1 MECAERGPAVQ
12 GAQGHAEEFRLHDG
26 NISVAGAV
34 IVVAAEIIIITYY
47 Q

>member
-1 MECAERGPAVQ
+1 MCRVRPAVQ
-12 GAQGHAEEFRLHDG
+12 GAQGHTEEFRLHDG

-34 IVVAAEIIIITYY
+34 IVVAAEIITYY